1 MAHASAIESLLHPLF
16 GDPHQKTV
24 MPVRI
29 VGMPLKMG
37 TNRFNPGIGILGQ
50 LNPVAFYPRKAPDV
64 GFSFELCGR
73 LNYRAFEQDV

>member
-1 MAHASAIESLLHPLF
+1 MANASAIELLHPLF

-50 LNPVAFYPRKAPDV
+50 LNPVAFIH
-64 GFSFELCGR
+64 GR
-73 LNYRAFEQDV
+73 LQRYGSALNCAGD